1 MTVAA
6 GAVDKIVEKIGS
18 KSVVWRVQPKT
29 VNAPGYSCRAQ
40 DLEVQESHHHSLQGQ
55 KEEKSREA
63 VKVPKSG
70 VMTSLKRLSQVQVKP
85 KRTPLQLLDH
95 TGVVFAVND
104 PKNVK
109 LNDQAQEAPDLI
121 AVQVQGLDQGQDLG
135 EEGEVPVQAVPTNHF
150 RVGRVRT
157 FDARLENIE
166 Q

>member
-1 MTVAA
+1 
-6 GAVDKIVEKIGS
+6 
-18 KSVVWRVQPKT
+18 VQPKT
-29 VNAPGYSCRAQ
+29 VNAPGYSCRTQ
-40 DLEVQESHHHSLQGQ
+40 DLEVQESHHQCLQGQ
-55 KEEKSREA
+55 EKIKREA

-104 PKNVK
+104 PKNV
-109 LNDQAQEAPDLI
+109 NNADQAQEAQDLI
-121 AVQVQGLDQGQDLG
+121 AVQVQDRDQGQDLG

-157 FDARLENIE
+157 FDARLESIE
-166 Q
+166 R

>member
-6 GAVDKIVEKIGS
+6 GVVDKIVEKIGS
-18 KSVVWRVQPKT
+18 KSVGWRVQPKT

-55 KEEKSREA
+55 EKIKREA

-95 TGVVFAVND
+95 TGVVFAVNA
-104 PKNVK
+104 PKNV
-109 LNDQAQEAPDLI
+109 NNADQAQEAPDLI
-121 AVQVQGLDQGQDLG
+121 VVQVQGLDQGQDLG
-135 EEGEVPVQAVPTNHF
+135 EEEEVPVQAVPTNHSQ
-150 RVGRVRT
+150 VGRVRT
-157 FDARLENIE
+157 FDARLENTE